1 MSDAN
6 RQFYTDPD
14 RIAEG
19 LDFEGIPT
27 QEVYDA
33 YVTRCGENG
42 YRPMNNTN
50 FGKEVKRAFPQSTK
64 YRIRYGG
71 RLLSVYTTLA
81 VMEGSEAATAKR

>member
-50 FGKEVKRAFPQSTK
+50 FGKEVKRAFPPEHQ
-64 YRIRYGG
+64 RPD
-71 RLLSVYTTLA
+71 
-81 VMEGSEAATAKR
+81 ATVWHENLDVSRPYSSGKLPGCHPGD